1 MAIRVFH
8 KDFDIVQRSL
18 WFGDTAA
25 KRGTKEQNWS
35 ANAKNVQVNVQSC
48 PTESRGQLT
57 LVGLK
62 VRLSSRSGLE
72 AQF

>member
-8 KDFDIVQRSL
+8 KDFDIVQSSL

-25 KRGTKEQNWS
+25 KRGTDRTNWS
-35 ANAKNVQVNVQSC
+35 VNAMNMQVNVQSR
-48 PTESRGQLT
+48 PTKSRGQLT

-62 VRLSSRSGLE
+62 VRLSSRSGLD
-72 AQF
+72 A